1 MGWTWINKSDWHPC
15 SSRLDY
21 SYRQPKRWG
30 KHNMWQSDSHV
41 SRHHRGQ
48 ILTEAGELNPKA
60 ITKCQPGLITS
71 FKTNVNMSNYNSS
84 CVCRGGN
91 MALYSRLELYWDHN
105 LWLTG
110 LKVICV
116 CVCARHNYALFH
128 RKIQC
133 NLHLEKI
140 NIFVW

>member
-1 MGWTWINKSDWHPC
+1 LGWTWINKSDWHPC
-15 SSRLDY
+15 SARLDY

-30 KHNMWQSDSHV
+30 THNMWQSDSHV

-84 CVCRGGN
+84 CVCFEVGIWLCTVVWNYIETTISDLQGWKWYVCVQDLIS
-91 MALYSRLELYWDHN
+91 LYFTEKTN
-105 LWLTG
+105 
-110 LKVICV
+110 VIC
-116 CVCARHNYALFH
+116 
-128 RKIQC
+128 I
-133 NLHLEKI
+133 
-140 NIFVW
+140 